1 VPAAIPWRSHDL
13 ELTSPEPR
21 RARTGLLHQMAFL
34 SRKQGDVPKRSL
46 WQKIKDVALT
56 DVAVLARGGV
66 DKGSL
71 EQVEEIL
78 LESDFGVP
86 VTLRL
91 VDEISRQAQRG
102 FIRTSDEFRAALSQ
116 GVESAL
122 RAGSADPSLR
132 VVDTRPLVM
141 LVVGVNGAGKT
152 TFIGK
157 IASALRAQGKSVLV
171 GAADTFRAGAI
182 DQLRVWASRA
192 GAAFVDAPA
201 GADPA
206 SVAYDAVD
214 TGVTSGVDVVIV
226 DTAGRL
232 HTSSSLME
240 ELRKINRV
248 IAKRLP
254 GAPHETLLV
263 LDGTIGQNAVSQA
276 KTFAEAVPLTGLVIT
291 KLDGTARGGVVVA
304 VHEAIDVPVKFV
316 GVGEQATDLLPF
328 DAARFSREVVGD

>member
-1 VPAAIPWRSHDL
+1 
-13 ELTSPEPR
+13 
-21 RARTGLLHQMAFL
+21 MAFL
-34 SRKQGDVPKRSL
+34 SRKEGDVPKRSL

-56 DVAVLARGGV
+56 DVAVIARGGV
-66 DKGSL
+66 DRGSL

-78 LESDFGVP
+78 LQADFGVP

-91 VDEISRQAQRG
+91 VDELSRLAQRG
-102 FIRTSDEFRAALSQ
+102 LIKTADEFKNALSA

-122 RAGSADPSLR
+122 RAGNSDPDVRISGE
-132 VVDTRPLVM
+132 RPFVI

-157 IASALRAQGKSVLV
+157 LATILRRDGLTVTV

-182 DQLRVWASRA
+182 DQLRVWAERTGA
-192 GAAFVDAPA
+192 NFVGGAA
-201 GADPA
+201 GSDPA
-206 SVAYDAVD
+206 SVAYNAIDA
-214 TGVTSGVDVVIV
+214 GVERRDDVVIV

-232 HTSSSLME
+232 HTSSGLME

-248 IAKRLP
+248 ITKRLP

-263 LDGTIGQNAVSQA
+263 LDGTIGQNAVNQA
-276 KTFAEAVPLTGLVIT
+276 KVFAAAVPVSGLVIT

-316 GVGEQATDLLPF
+316 GAGEKATDLVTF
-328 DAARFSREVVGD
+328 DAADFSREVVGD

>member
-1 VPAAIPWRSHDL
+1 
-13 ELTSPEPR
+13 
-21 RARTGLLHQMAFL
+21 MAFL
-34 SRKQGDVPKRSL
+34 SRKQGDLPKRSL
-46 WQKIKDVALT
+46 WQRIKDVALT
-56 DVAVLARGGV
+56 DVTVIARGGV
-66 DKGSL
+66 STGSL
-71 EQVEEIL
+71 EQMEEIL

-91 VDEISRQAQRG
+91 VDEISRQAQRNA
-102 FIRTSDEFRAALSQ
+102 IRTSDEFKEALSK
-116 GVESAL
+116 GVEESL
-122 RAGSADPSLR
+122 RAGNSNPALAGSAEK
-132 VVDTRPLVM
+132 PLVV

-157 IASALRAQGKSVLV
+157 LANDLKAQKKSVLV

-182 DQLRVWASRA
+182 DQLRVWAERT
-192 GAAFVDAPA
+192 GAQFVGAEP

-214 TGVTSGVDVVIV
+214 AGVERGVDVVIV

-232 HTSSSLME
+232 HTSGSLME

-248 IAKRLP
+248 IGKRLP

-276 KTFAEAVPLTGLVIT
+276 RTFAEAVPLTGLVIT

-316 GVGEQATDLLPF
+316 GVGEKATDLLPF
-328 DAARFSREVVGD
+328 DAARFSREVIGD

>member
-1 VPAAIPWRSHDL
+1 
-13 ELTSPEPR
+13 
-21 RARTGLLHQMAFL
+21 MAFL
-34 SRKQGDVPKRSL
+34 SRKQGDVPRRSL
-46 WQKIKDVALT
+46 WQKIKDVALA
-56 DVAVLARGGV
+56 DVTVLARGGV
-66 DKGSL
+66 SKGSL

-102 FIRTSDEFRAALSQ
+102 YIRSSDEFRAALSQ
-116 GVESAL
+116 GIETAL
-122 RAGSADPSLR
+122 RAGNAAPALNSMAAKPF
-132 VVDTRPLVM
+132 VM

-157 IASALRAQGKSVLV
+157 IANTLRAEGKSVLV

-182 DQLRVWASRA
+182 DQLRVWAERTGA
-192 GAAFVDAPA
+192 EFIGAAP
-201 GADPA
+201 GTDPA
-206 SVAYDAVD
+206 SVAFDAVD
-214 TGVTSGVDVVIV
+214 AGVTRGVDVVIV

-232 HTSSSLME
+232 HTSGSLME

-248 IAKRLP
+248 IAKRLA
-254 GAPHETLLV
+254 GAPHEILLV

-316 GVGEQATDLLPF
+316 GVGEKATDLAPF

>member
-1 VPAAIPWRSHDL
+1 
-13 ELTSPEPR
+13 
-21 RARTGLLHQMAFL
+21 MAFL

-56 DVAVLARGGV
+56 DVTVIARGGV

-71 EQVEEIL
+71 EQMEEIL
-78 LESDFGVP
+78 LEADFGVP

-91 VDEISRQAQRG
+91 VDELSRQAQRG
-102 FIRTSDEFRAALSQ
+102 FIKSSNEFKTALSKGIEDALCAGSANAALS
-116 GVESAL
+116 VS
-122 RAGSADPSLR
+122 
-132 VVDTRPLVM
+132 TTKPLVM

-157 IASALRAQGKSVLV
+157 IASVLRAEGKSVLV

-182 DQLRVWASRA
+182 DQLRVWAERT
-192 GAAFVDAPA
+192 GADFVGGSP
-201 GADPA
+201 GTDPA
-206 SVAYDAVD
+206 SVAYEAVD
-214 TGVTSGVDVVIV
+214 AGVQRGVDVVIV

-232 HTSSSLME
+232 HTSDSLME
-240 ELRKINRV
+240 ELRKIKRV
-248 IAKRLP
+248 ITKRLP

-276 KTFAEAVPLTGLVIT
+276 RTFAEAVPLTGLVIT

-316 GVGEQATDLLPF
+316 GVGEKATDLVPF

>member
-1 VPAAIPWRSHDL
+1 
-13 ELTSPEPR
+13 
-21 RARTGLLHQMAFL
+21 MAFL
-34 SRKQGDVPKRSL
+34 SKKQGDVPKRSL

-56 DVAVLARGGV
+56 DVTVIARGGV

-91 VDEISRQAQRG
+91 VDEISRLAARG
-102 FIRTSDEFRAALSQ
+102 LIKTSDEFKSALSK
-116 GVESAL
+116 GVENALLAGNADATLRESA
-122 RAGSADPSLR
+122 AK
-132 VVDTRPLVM
+132 PLVM
-141 LVVGVNGAGKT
+141 LIVGVNGAGKT
-152 TFIGK
+152 TLIGK
-157 IASALRAQGKSVLV
+157 LATVLRGQGKSVLV

-182 DQLRVWASRA
+182 DQLRVWAERT
-192 GAAFVDAPA
+192 GAQFVGAPP
-201 GADPA
+201 GTDPA
-206 SVAYDAVD
+206 SVAFESVNA
-214 TGVTSGVDVVIV
+214 GIERGVDVVIV

-232 HTSSSLME
+232 HTSGSLME

-248 IAKRLP
+248 IGKRLP

-276 KTFAEAVPLTGLVIT
+276 RTFAEAVPLTGLVIT

-304 VHEAIDVPVKFV
+304 VHEAINVPVKFV
-316 GVGEQATDLLPF
+316 GVGEKATDLRPF